1 VQNRASS
8 NIKELF
14 TNINA
19 VGAEFHQLYLQ
30 NQALGISMF
39 DKNKNPPPETGVKSY
54 CDICKKEHAGG
65 AKHCRFNNDKGG
77 KPPAKVDN
85 KNQDSQGGGGGKS
98 YHSKR
103 NKSFQG
109 NKPSLSEP

>member
-1 VQNRASS
+1 MACLKVNSDPITTQFVTQVQNRASS

-39 DKNKNPPPETGVKSY
+39 DKK
-54 CDICKKEHAGG
+54 
-65 AKHCRFNNDKGG
+65 
-77 KPPAKVDN
+77 
-85 KNQDSQGGGGGKS
+85 
-98 YHSKR
+98 
-103 NKSFQG
+103 
-109 NKPSLSEP
+109 